1 MKDSPENIDEK
12 CALFV
17 ISYESSENDS
27 ETSGEDNFGDFL
39 QVSNILQKLSKL
51 GMASAFPNLRIM
63 AYKAICTLPP
73 TSASAERCFSKL
85 KLIKTNLRSTM
96 SEARLDYL
104 MVISCNPDMDINMDD
119 AIDKFGSRSNL
130 LRSNLLYQ

>member
-1 MKDSPENIDEK
+1 MKNVPEKVDEK
-12 CALFV
+12 SRV
-17 ISYESSENDS
+17 SEIFDVDS
-27 ETSGEDNFGDFL
+27 EDDSISDEAGFEDIL
-39 QVSNILQKLSKL
+39 QVSNIFQKLSKL
-51 GMASAFPNLRIM
+51 GMGSTFPNLSL

-96 SEARLDYL
+96 SEARLDHL
-104 MVISCNPDMDINMDD
+104 MVISCNSDIEINMDE
-119 AIDKFGSRSNL
+119 AINKYGSISNL